1 MYSIKRNHARGTV
14 PISDVPITQLSTLLG
29 HASVQTTM
37 KYLDLELDL
46 EVTASGFAGCQG
58 TEGSVHHD
66 AVSTE
71 KDEAGHLR
79 RAGLFGFRHHQPDSA
94 FTPLDRWTVSK
105 AAPIRAAR

>member
-1 MYSIKRNHARGTV
+1 MQEG
-14 PISDVPITQLSTLLG
+14 PFTQLSTLLG

-37 KYLDLELDL
+37 KYLELGL
-46 EVTASGFAGCQG
+46 EVTASDFAGCQG

-79 RAGLFGFRHHQPDSA
+79 RAGLFGFRHNQPDSA
-94 FTPLDRWTVSK
+94 FTPS
-105 AAPIRAAR
+105 

>member
-1 MYSIKRNHARGTV
+1 MLTISECLATVLYHEWGESARYNVMIKSLWNVKA
-14 PISDVPITQLSTLLG
+14 LSEGEAPWFVLYLANPG
-29 HASVQTTM
+29 GPGPDPGQSV
-37 KYLDLELDL
+37 
-46 EVTASGFAGCQG
+46 AGCQG

-94 FTPLDRWTVSK
+94 FTPS
-105 AAPIRAAR
+105 